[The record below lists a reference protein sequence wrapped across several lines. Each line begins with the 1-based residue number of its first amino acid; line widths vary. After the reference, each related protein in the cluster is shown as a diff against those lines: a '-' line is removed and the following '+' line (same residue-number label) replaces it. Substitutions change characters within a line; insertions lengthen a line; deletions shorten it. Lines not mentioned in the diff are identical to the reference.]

1 MWFCQKQNGYINL
14 HCSLEHV
21 DLGQRGKNE
30 LAQAVQEK
38 DTMPTWMAEM
48 PQSHLSKSS
57 RTVWN
62 ACWKTPASIHYFQL
76 TPKEQTYKDKIGDL
90 LLGRQ
95 GPLLAYCTLQSQG
108 QREPLRLTRISSS
121 LEHSITPRVCGC
133 HGDESSSAFNLAGL
147 KIIFSHPS
155 RSVHTQGG
163 DDISRKKKR

>member
-1 MWFCQKQNGYINL
+1 
-14 HCSLEHV
+14 
-21 DLGQRGKNE
+21 
-30 LAQAVQEK
+30 
-38 DTMPTWMAEM
+38 MPTWMAEM